1 MTSDT
6 ATETSTS
13 GIRAWAPLIAV
24 SLAMFIVVLDSTM
37 MNVAVGAIAK
47 DLNTSVSA
55 VQAAI
60 SIYSLVMASLMLTGG
75 KLGDMHGA
83 KRMFII
89 GCGIYGVGTLLAAVS
104 WNIGILVLGWS
115 IIEGIAAA
123 LILPLAMTI
132 LFFNYSGAQ
141 RAIAFGILGG
151 VQASA
156 SAVGPILGGF
166 LTSFF
171 SWRWGFGLQVII
183 VVIIF
188 FFVGAIKESDRLPI
202 SLDWRGTILS
212 TIGLMLIVLGF
223 LLAGQYGFWGARR
236 PFTIG
241 DVTINPFG
249 LSPTPILIGLGI
261 LVLLVF
267 VHWQW
272 NLQKAGGTPLLRLS
286 VLKNARFMTGVG
298 TDTFRQLALTGL
310 LFIIPVFTQQLLGFS
325 AIESGLAILPFS
337 IGVFVLS
344 MTTANLAE
352 RIAPKW
358 LINGGIV
365 IYIVGALWLWDV
377 TAADMTIWDLVIPMF
392 IMGVG
397 IGLFVAQIV
406 NLTISQVGDD
416 ERNEGAGTHN
426 TGRELGGA
434 LGTAVIGSILL
445 VGIFSGFVNGALR
458 AENLNVS
465 EQEASQLAV
474 QLEDEI
480 NKLDAKEGEAIGEVI
495 AATPE
500 LRKLVEDAYVGAQKN
515 AVLAIVVV
523 MLVALAI
530 GSFLPGRQKATEKV
544 VPDRRSA
551 LK

>member
-1 MTSDT
+1 MSSDT
-6 ATETSTS
+6 TPVAAPSALRQWS
-13 GIRAWAPLIAV
+13 PLIAV

-47 DLNTSVSA
+47 DLNTQVSS

-75 KLGDMHGA
+75 KLGDMNGA
-83 KRMFII
+83 KRMFVI
-89 GCGIYGVGTLLAAVS
+89 GVGIYGVGTLIAAFA

-123 LILPLAMTI
+123 LILPLAMTLI
-132 LFFNYSGAQ
+132 FFNYQGAQ
-141 RAIAFGILGG
+141 RAVAFGILGG

-188 FFVGAIKESDRLPI
+188 FFVGAIKESERLPI
-202 SLDWRGTILS
+202 KLDWRGTILS
-212 TIGLMLIVLGF
+212 TVGLMMIVMGF
-223 LLAGQYGFWGARR
+223 LLASQYGFWGARR

-249 LSPTPILIGLGI
+249 LSPTPILIGLGV
-261 LVLLVF
+261 LVLLGF
-267 VHWQW
+267 AHWQW
-272 NLQKAGGTPLLRLS
+272 NLQQAGGTPLLRMS
-286 VLKNARFMTGVG
+286 VLRNGRFMTGVA

-337 IGVFVLS
+337 VGVFALS
-344 MTTANLAE
+344 MTTANLAQ
-352 RIAPKW
+352 RVAPKW
-358 LINGGIV
+358 LINGGIGV
-365 IYIVGALWLWDV
+365 YLLGTVWLWAV
-377 TAADMTIWDLVIPMF
+377 TAADMTIWDLLPPMF
-392 IMGVG
+392 VMGVG

-406 NLTISQVGDD
+406 NLTISQVDD
-416 ERNEGAGTHN
+416 EERNEGAGTHN

-458 AENLNVS
+458 SENLSVS
-465 EQEASQLAV
+465 EQEAQELTV
-474 QLEDEI
+474 QLQDEVNSLNTEDGEA
-480 NKLDAKEGEAIGEVI
+480 LTEAIGASPEV
-495 AATPE
+495 AE
-500 LRKLVEDAYVGAQKN
+500 LVTDAYVGAQKN
-515 AVLAIVVV
+515 ALLAIAVV
-523 MLVALAI
+523 MLIALAI
-530 GSFLPGRQKATEKV
+530 GSFLPGRQKADEKV